1 MKRLVL
7 AVLATAA
14 FVATAKETSQ
24 SAVGSAVQ
32 PKTAASVPFDLKK
45 KPQTEAEKAAR
56 KAYIEE
62 RFNKHTGG
70 RITVPGSLKGKFV
83 YVNAQKRAP
92 IKWLQDNAD
101 VFHKSSKFT
110 IEVAEGEFSFPNPK
124 IQGEASLF
132 VVDDE
137 TLPPILS
144 APESRWVMVNV
155 APLAKGRG
163 EKPQFFAAR
172 VQKELTRGFSILAG
186 AQNSNYPDALVG
198 CITSADELDKFADC
212 RLPVD
217 VLARFAPYSKGY
229 GITPAIESTYR
240 KACKEGWAPQPTND
254 YQKAIWDSFHELPTK
269 PVKIEFDPKKGR

>member
-1 MKRLVL
+1 MRNLVF
-7 AVLATAA
+7 AIVAIAT
-14 FVATAKETSQ
+14 FPIVADTATNT
-24 SAVGSAVQ
+24 
-32 PKTAASVPFDLKK
+32 PPFDLKK
-45 KPQTEAEKAAR
+45 KPATEEERLAR

-70 RITVPGSLKGKFV
+70 RIVVPGSLKGKFV

-92 IKWLQDNAD
+92 LKWLQDNAD

-110 IEVAEGEFSFPNPK
+110 IEVADGEFSFPSPK

-137 TLPPILS
+137 NLPPLLS
-144 APESRWVMVNV
+144 APESRWAMVNV
-155 APLAKGRG
+155 APLAKGAG

-172 VQKELTRGFSILAG
+172 VQKELTRGFCLLAG
-186 AQNSNYPDALVG
+186 AQNSGYPDALVG
-198 CITSADELDKFADC
+198 CITKAEQLDKFADC

-217 VLARFAPYSKGY
+217 VLARFAPYSSGY
-229 GITPAIESTYR
+229 GITPAIETTYR

-269 PVKIEFDPKKGR
+269 PVKIEFDPAKGK

>member
-1 MKRLVL
+1 MKKLIFAML
-7 AVLATAA
+7 AATA
-14 FVATAKETSQ
+14 F
-24 SAVGSAVQ
+24 AVMADEPS
-32 PKTAASVPFDLKK
+32 KTAPEK
-45 KPQTEAEKAAR
+45 KPLTEQEKAER
-56 KAYIEE
+56 KALAME

-70 RITVPGSLKGKFV
+70 RIVVPGSLKGKFV

-92 IKWLQDNAD
+92 VKWLQDNAA
-101 VFHKSSKFT
+101 VFHQSTKFA

-137 TLPPILS
+137 SLPPILS

-172 VQKELTRGFSILAG
+172 VQKELTRGFCLLAG
-186 AQNSNYPDALVG
+186 AQNSSYPNALVG
-198 CITSADELDKFADC
+198 CITDPEQLDKFADC

-217 VLARFAPYSKGY
+217 VLSRFASYAQGY
-229 GITPAIESTYR
+229 GISPANETTYR

-269 PVKIEFDPKKGR
+269 PVKIEFDPKKGK

>member
-1 MKRLVL
+1 MKNLICAIL
-7 AVLATAA
+7 AATVFAA
-14 FVATAKETSQ
+14 IADE
-24 SAVGSAVQ
+24 
-32 PKTAASVPFDLKK
+32 PPPFDLKK
-45 KPQTEAEKAAR
+45 KPQTEEEKAAR

-70 RITVPGSLKGKFV
+70 RLIVPGSLKGKFV

-92 IKWLQDNAD
+92 VKWLQDNAD
-101 VFHKSSKFT
+101 VFHKNSKFT

-124 IQGEASLF
+124 IQGEATLF

-137 TLPPILS
+137 NLPPLLS
-144 APESRWVMVNV
+144 APESRWVVVNV

-172 VQKELTRGFSILAG
+172 VQKELTRGFCLLAG
-186 AQNSNYPDALVG
+186 AQNSGYPDALVG
-198 CITSADELDKFADC
+198 CITDAEQLDKFADC

-217 VLARFAPYSKGY
+217 VLARFAPYAKGY

-254 YQKAIWDSFHELPTK
+254 YQKAIWDSFHELPSK
-269 PVKIEFDPKKGR
+269 PIKIDFDPEKGK